1 MNRIEQKF
9 KGAKIFTNISLK
21 HTTSTGWNG
30 TFNVTPMK
38 KRNDSSKM
46 ARANMAKKGGKIH
59 FHLPFFFTVLHFPGK
74 TSFARRDTLKNIY
87 EEELNG
93 WKVNEFFNL
102 PLLYVSQYE
111 GVSFFYFFFFFWDH
125 GDYHTKDNVIAKA
138 LLSHEAL
145 L

>member
-1 MNRIEQKF
+1 
-9 KGAKIFTNISLK
+9 
-21 HTTSTGWNG
+21 
-30 TFNVTPMK
+30 
-38 KRNDSSKM
+38 M

-111 GVSFFYFFFFFWDH
+111 GVSFFYFFFFFEIMETITLKIMSLQRLYYLMRH
-125 GDYHTKDNVIAKA
+125 YYENASFVNVKKKTEFFHTIFDRMYKIM
-138 LLSHEAL
+138 
-145 L
+145 